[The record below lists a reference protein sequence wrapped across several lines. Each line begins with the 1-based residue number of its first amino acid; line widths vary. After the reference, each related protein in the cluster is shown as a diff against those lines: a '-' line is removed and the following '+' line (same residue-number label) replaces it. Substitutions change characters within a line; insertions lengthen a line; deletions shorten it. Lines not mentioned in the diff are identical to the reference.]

1 MLLHGGA
8 NNLISL
14 VIRALSEYV
23 NPQQARQPLQ
33 DATNCLYNRYIHFVV
48 GGP

>member
-23 NPQQARQPLQ
+23 KPTARPPTLARR
-33 DATNCLYNRYIHFVV
+33 DKLPT
-48 GGP
+48 